1 MSGYLERLTGNS
13 GERLLKQLSERL
25 FREFSGKGKPGD
37 GLTAIM
43 RSCPDFGERELF
55 QSVWG
60 SEPADGEAAA
70 GRSLAASFLARA
82 FVLSRSAGIED
93 GIAGVASGMFSSG
106 GKSLSLKSLRG
117 GLIRQRKRGER
128 EFTLKAAKPS
138 LEKLNTL
145 LRKKLDAI
153 TEAAQALGFGDYGEL
168 AEKTAGPGV
177 SDAVAAARAFL
188 SDTEYAS
195 KDLLTWFLSRS
206 MDIKPSRA
214 EEHDLAYFFN
224 SDELRGYFPT
234 RDMLSFSRP
243 ILEALGLVPEGG
255 IAYDGERK
263 PGKISDGFSVP
274 LDPPLR
280 TGLSIYTVGSVR
292 DYEHFLGSL
301 ARALSYMYTERED
314 YAEFR
319 WLRDTCLES
328 VFDSIFRNLVHEP
341 KWLAKYLRVDEGGD
355 FRRLLGLRRL
365 MSARYEAG
373 LSIYEA
379 DLLKN
384 SEIESMPE
392 HYVRVMSAAL
402 HCRIDAEGYLGPL
415 AGLSHPS
422 PAFRGAAAA
431 PSLSSY
437 LKERFDEEWWRVP
450 DVGEFLKGLWRDGGR
465 ITFEELAVKTVE
477 MPRGAEYLRRVIEEE
492 ID

>member
-25 FREFSGKGKPGD
+25 FREFAGRGKPGD
-37 GLTAIM
+37 GFAAIM
-43 RSCPDFGERELF
+43 RSCPDFGEGELF

-60 SEPADGEAAA
+60 SEPAEDEAAA
-70 GRSLAASFLARA
+70 GRRLAASFLARA
-82 FVLSRSAGIED
+82 FVLSRSARVED
-93 GIAGVASGMFSSG
+93 GIAGATSGTFSSG
-106 GKSLSLKSLRG
+106 GKTLSLKSLRG
-117 GLIRQRKRGER
+117 GLIRQPKRGER
-128 EFTLKAAKPS
+128 ELALKAAKPS

-145 LRKKLDAI
+145 LRKKLDVI
-153 TEAAQALGFGDYGEL
+153 TEAAQNLGFEDYREL
-168 AEKTAGPGV
+168 AEKTSGPGAI
-177 SDAVAAARAFL
+177 DAAAAARAFL

-195 KDLLTWFLSRS
+195 KDLLTWFLSKR

-224 SDELRGYFPT
+224 SDELKGYFPA
-234 RDMLSFSRP
+234 RNMLSFSRP

-255 IAYDGERK
+255 ITYDGERK
-263 PGKISDGFSVP
+263 PGKRSNGFSMP

-301 ARALSYMYTERED
+301 GRALSYMFTERED

-319 WLRDTCLES
+319 WLRDTCVES
-328 VFDSIFRNLVHEP
+328 VFDSLFRNLVHEP
-341 KWLAKYLRVDEGGD
+341 KWLAKYLRIDEGGD

-365 MSARYEAG
+365 MSARYAAG

-392 HYVRVMSAAL
+392 HYVRAMGAAL
-402 HCRIDAEGYLGPL
+402 HCRINAEGYLGPL
-415 AGLSHPS
+415 TGLPHPS
-422 PAFRGAAAA
+422 HVFRGAAAA
-431 PSLSSY
+431 PALSNY
-437 LKERFDEEWWRVP
+437 LREKFDEEWWRVP

-465 ITFEELAVKTVE
+465 ITFEELAARTVGTH
-477 MPRGAEYLRRVIEEE
+477 RGAEYLRQVIEEE

>member
-13 GERLLKQLSERL
+13 GERLLKQLSEQL

-43 RSCPDFGERELF
+43 RSHPDFGERELF

-60 SEPADGEAAA
+60 SEPADDEAAA
-70 GRSLAASFLARA
+70 GRGLAASFLARA

-93 GIAGVASGMFSSG
+93 GIAGVTSGTFSSG
-106 GKSLSLKSLRG
+106 GKSLSLKSLWG

-128 EFTLKAAKPS
+128 ELAVKTAKPS
-138 LEKLNTL
+138 LEKLNAL
-145 LRKKLDAI
+145 LRKKLDAV

-168 AEKTAGPGV
+168 AEKTSGHGT
-177 SDAVAAARAFL
+177 SEAAAAASAFL

-195 KDLLTWFLSRS
+195 MDLLSWFLSRR

-255 IAYDGERK
+255 IVYGGERK

-301 ARALSYMYTERED
+301 ARGLSYMYTERED

-319 WLRDTCLES
+319 WLRDACLEFIFYS
-328 VFDSIFRNLVHEP
+328 LFRNLVHEP

-365 MSARYEAG
+365 MSARCAAG

-392 HYVRVMSAAL
+392 HYVRIMSAAL

-415 AGLSHPS
+415 TGLSHPS
-422 PAFRGAAAA
+422 PVFRGAAAA

-437 LKERFDEEWWRVP
+437 LKEKFDEEWWRVP

-465 ITFEELAVKTVE
+465 ITFEELSAKTVE
-477 MPRGAEYLRRVIEEE
+477 MPGGAEYLRRVIEEE

>member
-1 MSGYLERLTGNS
+1 MSGHLERITGNS
-13 GERLLKQLSERL
+13 GEKLLKQLSERL
-25 FREFSGKGKPGD
+25 FRESSGRGKPDD
-37 GLTAIM
+37 GLAAIM

-60 SEPADGEAAA
+60 REPADEEEAA
-70 GRSLAASFLARA
+70 GRRLAASFLARA
-82 FVLSRSAGIED
+82 FVLSRSAAIED
-93 GIAGVASGMFSSG
+93 GVAGVTSETFSSG
-106 GKSLSLKSLRG
+106 GKTLSLKSLRG
-117 GLIRQRKRGER
+117 GLIRQPKRGER
-128 EFTLKAAKPS
+128 ELAVKAAKPS
-138 LEKLNTL
+138 LEKLNPL

-168 AEKTAGPGV
+168 AEKASDPGA
-177 SDAVAAARAFL
+177 SDAAAAARGFL

-195 KDLLTWFLSRS
+195 KDLLTWFLSRR

-224 SDELRGYFPT
+224 SGELKGYFTT

-243 ILEALGLVPEGG
+243 IPEAMGLVPEGG
-255 IAYDGERK
+255 ITYDGDRK

-274 LDPPLR
+274 LDPPLK

-292 DYEHFLGSL
+292 DYEHFQGSL
-301 ARALSYMYTERED
+301 GRALSYMFTERED

-319 WLRDTCLES
+319 WLRDSCVES
-328 VFDSIFRNLVHEP
+328 VFDSLFRNLVHEP
-341 KWLAKYLRVDEGGD
+341 KWLAKYPRVDEGGD
-355 FRRLLGLRRL
+355 FMRLLGLRRL
-365 MSARYEAG
+365 MSARYTAG

-384 SEIESMPE
+384 TEITAMPE
-392 HYVRVMSAAL
+392 HYVRVMGAAL

-415 AGLSHPS
+415 AGLSRPS
-422 PAFRGAAAA
+422 PVFRGAAAA
-431 PSLSSY
+431 PALSNY

-450 DVGEFLKGLWRDGGR
+450 EAGEFLKELWRDGGR
-465 ITFEELAVKTVE
+465 ITFEALSAGTVDL
-477 MPRGAEYLRRVIEEE
+477 PRGGEYLRRVIEEGL
-492 ID
+492 D